1 MQEKLLITDILRDVS
16 RSFYLSMRVL
26 PYGMRAPVSLA
37 YLIARAADTIADSPG
52 TLLPVRLEIL
62 RLFKAVLLSF
72 RPSAQAGLRAD
83 SSGESAKKREG
94 EGGQENG
101 SQVRSA
107 ELQLRSSDGNLSG
120 NKDYLEDGK
129 SLYERA
135 QEEIHGATAG
145 EKALLSYLPDIFRL
159 LSCQK
164 TFDREEI
171 CKVCSTLISGM
182 EMDLTAT
189 GIFTAADLDHYTYL
203 VAGCVGPFWTQMIA
217 RHTSA
222 LSKEQAD
229 SLEKVAV
236 NFGKA
241 LQMTNILRDIPKDLA
256 NGRCYIPSVELARF
270 MGNIAGLEHPDVLR
284 AARPQLIEELK
295 RAVSLYKDAVD
306 YTLNLPFWS
315 PKLRLACIWPV
326 AIGLATLAKL
336 ARSKYWLDTSHRVK
350 VSRSWVYKMMLIS
363 LPLSLATPL
372 LRRAFEWQFDNIE
385 KALKQA

>member
-26 PYGMRAPVSLA
+26 PFGMRAPVSLA

-52 TLLPVRLEIL
+52 TPLDGRLEIL
-62 RLFKAVLLSF
+62 RLFKAKLLSF
-72 RPSAQAGLRAD
+72 RPSAQAGSAGQCD
-83 SSGESAKKREG
+83 AGSGEHCDAERGAGPGELERDWGGELDREMLYDRARHEISGATEG
-94 EGGQENG
+94 EQ
-101 SQVRSA
+101 
-107 ELQLRSSDGNLSG
+107 
-120 NKDYLEDGK
+120 
-129 SLYERA
+129 
-135 QEEIHGATAG
+135 
-145 EKALLSYLPDIFRL
+145 ALLRYLPDIFRL

-182 EMDLTAT
+182 EMDLAAS

-217 RHTSA
+217 RHTCA
-222 LSKEQAD
+222 LTKEQAD
-229 SLEKVAV
+229 ALEQVAI

-256 NGRCYIPSVELARF
+256 NGRCYIPSAELGRF
-270 MGNIAGLEHPDVLR
+270 MGNIAGLDSPDVLLASRPDLLRELRR
-284 AARPQLIEELK
+284 AAD
-295 RAVSLYKDAVD
+295 LYKDAVN
-306 YTLNLPFWS
+306 YTLNLPFWA

-336 ARSKYWLDTSHRVK
+336 ARSEYWLDASHRVK
-350 VSRSWVYKMMLIS
+350 VSRSWVYKMMLVS
-363 LPLSLATPL
+363 CPLSICTPG
-372 LRRAFEWQFDNIE
+372 LRRAFMWQLDNIE